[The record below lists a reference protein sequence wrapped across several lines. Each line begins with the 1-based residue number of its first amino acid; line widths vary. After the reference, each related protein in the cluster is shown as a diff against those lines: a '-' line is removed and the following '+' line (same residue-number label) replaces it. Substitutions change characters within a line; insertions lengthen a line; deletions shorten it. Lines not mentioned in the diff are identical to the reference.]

1 MARGFCPSSFF
12 LLLCEERIRMR
23 LMSLDCHLRC
33 HRISFSLLNAK
44 RYLQRKEE
52 SGERRRAAL
61 IMFLGGRARFLS
73 FCMLCALFGRKL
85 AQGRFFF
92 CRAGNET
99 RNADRRQIQLSLC
112 MCIYFSREWKLK
124 TFEVASQLAL
134 RQSHFLSPFDRHSR
148 SAAPSFFSRT
158 DGKHCSWKLVCFLP
172 VYGPVKKRRFW
183 G

>member
-1 MARGFCPSSFF
+1 MPSDLILSAQCQALFTK
-12 LLLCEERIRMR
+12 ER
-23 LMSLDCHLRC
+23 
-33 HRISFSLLNAK
+33 
-44 RYLQRKEE
+44 
-52 SGERRRAAL
+52 GERRTEKSSVNYVSGRSRSLFEFLHAL
-61 IMFLGGRARFLS
+61 CTFR
-73 FCMLCALFGRKL
+73 
-85 AQGRFFF
+85 AQGRFF